1 MFTTKRASV
10 VAQMVKN
17 PPTMWDNF
25 LDLILGLG
33 RSPGESKGYTLQYSG
48 LENSKDRGA
57 WQATVHGFTKRGT
70 RLSDFHSLQNS
81 LMLLEMLFKLERIRV
96 RYLFPK

>member
-57 WQATVHGFTKRGT
+57 
-70 RLSDFHSLQNS
+70 
-81 LMLLEMLFKLERIRV
+81 
-96 RYLFPK
+96 